1 MATTTTTSSSSIAA
15 VSGEEHDL
23 AGERLQPAAALV
35 DLEDGAEAALAEHLS
50 AAQAE
55 AVLLQAPLVQQP
67 YGQLG
72 EAAQLLQRLCLLIH
86 RHVLAD
92 GHADQRRQR
101 IIW

>member
-1 MATTTTTSSSSIAA
+1 MATTTTTSSIAA
-15 VSGEEHDL
+15 VPGEEHDL

-35 DLEDGAEAALAEHLS
+35 DLEDGAKAALAEHLS

-101 IIW
+101 IFR